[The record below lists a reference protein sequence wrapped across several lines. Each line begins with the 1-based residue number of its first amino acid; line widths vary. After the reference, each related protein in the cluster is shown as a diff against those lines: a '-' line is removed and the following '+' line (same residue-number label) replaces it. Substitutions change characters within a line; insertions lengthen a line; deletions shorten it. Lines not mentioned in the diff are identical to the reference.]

1 MLFGDLVCLCVVFM
15 RLSSWLLFCYLLCV
29 WLCLWC
35 VNDALSDGAWCVVCV
50 AVVFVCGL
58 IN

>member
-1 MLFGDLVCLCVVFM
+1 MSFFGV
-15 RLSSWLLFCYLLCV
+15 LSCLCV

-35 VNDALSDGAWCVVCV
+35 VNDALSDGARCVVCV

-58 IN
+58 LT